1 MRFYDI
7 TISSATTPPVLPS
20 TQQRDLLTGV
30 TTQSSSITQQS
41 KVLRHYSS
49 LLSNGL
55 TDPSAL
61 TVEFDI
67 PVVFFGDP
75 FGNAHIKIWG
85 VSITEIMQASNYN
98 GQLISMQIGMM
109 KGLPLANPQQA
120 GMVLNGKIYQSYGNW
135 QGTNQSI
142 EFIVQLTGFENISS
156 QWMAGTSL
164 AQHIKSTIETTFTGY
179 TADVSKMTDLIG
191 TETDTYS
198 YSTLTDFAL
207 HMKSLSQ
214 SLNKDPSYSGINI
227 GLRGNEFFVNDGT
240 TQETPKVIDFKD
252 LIGQPTWIRLNAV
265 QFSTV
270 ARSDIGLGDW
280 IKLPQ
285 GIATL
290 TKNSYSNLK
299 QTTSFQGVFKVTSC
313 RHVGNSRQADGNSW
327 ITVIEAIQ

>member
-7 TISSATTPPVLPS
+7 TISSSTTPPLLPS

-30 TTQSSSITQQS
+30 TAQSSTVTKQS

-49 LLSNGL
+49 LLNNGL
-55 TDPSAL
+55 TDPAAL

-85 VSITEIMQASNYN
+85 VPITEIMQASNYN
-98 GQLISMQIGMM
+98 GQNFSMQIGMM
-109 KGLPLANPQQA
+109 KGLPLANPKQA
-120 GMVLNGKIYQSYGNW
+120 GMVLTGKIFQSYGNW

-142 EFIVQLTGFENISS
+142 EFIVQLTGFENISG
-156 QWMAGTSL
+156 QWLAGTNMYD
-164 AQHIKSTIETTFTGY
+164 HIKSTLESAFPGY
-179 TADVSKMTDLIG
+179 SVKTNGVTNVVS
-191 TETDTYS
+191 TEDDTYT
-198 YSTLTDFAL
+198 YSTMSEFSL
-207 HMKSLSQ
+207 HMKQRSQ

-227 GLRGNEFFVNDGT
+227 GLVGNTFFVTDGT
-240 TQETPKVIDFKD
+240 TQQTPKVIDFKD

-265 QFSTV
+265 QFSAV

-280 IKLPQ
+280 IQLPQ
-285 GIATL
+285 GLATL

-299 QTTSFQGVFKVTSC
+299 ETTSFQGVFKVTSC
-313 RHVGNSRQADGNSW
+313 RHVGNSRQPDGNSW
-327 ITVIEAIQ
+327 VTIIEAIQ